1 LNDISRQGE
10 LQCNPTSELTERGDY
25 LQPSIQSIKL
35 RITFP
40 ELVSSELDGGVPVR
54 QR

>member
-1 LNDISRQGE
+1 MQSKVRRPSGAITFN
-10 LQCNPTSELTERGDY
+10 
-25 LQPSIQSIKL
+25 PSIQSIKL

-40 ELVSSELDGGVPVR
+40 ELMSSELDGGVPVR